1 MSDSIQIGEQWLSCR
16 AQEGTKVSDLNV
28 LWPKIL
34 NTQTKKNET
43 WGQENCS
50 APQIFFLFIFY
61 FFGFDWPV
69 WLYNDIDLNIK
80 ELWSINF
87 KESEVDN
94 KNQLWWKCSKK
105 SFVDFLQSLLY
116 LRLINVSDLV
126 C

>member
-16 AQEGTKVSDLNV
+16 AQEGTKVSDLNA

-50 APQIFFLFIFY
+50 APSIKTDDEYILYVYQIFFLFIFY

-69 WLYNDIDLNIK
+69 
-80 ELWSINF
+80 
-87 KESEVDN
+87 
-94 KNQLWWKCSKK
+94 
-105 SFVDFLQSLLY
+105 
-116 LRLINVSDLV
+116 RLAT
-126 C
+126 